1 MSERRTDNKLKTYR
15 DLARWLKSLPAEV
28 LDQPA
33 LVSTGADEF
42 GETTLYPITDLIDR
56 LVDDERFSGG
66 YEGPVMLASAPAIIA
81 IEQGESHEVP
91 DLFLIDT
98 DQELGC

>member
-1 MSERRTDNKLKTYR
+1 MSTHRTDIKPKTYR

-28 LDQPA
+28 LDLPV

-56 LVDDERFSGG
+56 LCEDARFSGG
-66 YEGPVMLASAPAIIA
+66 YEGPVLLASDPTPT
-81 IEQGESHEVP
+81 Q
-91 DLFLIDT
+91 T
-98 DQELGC
+98 

>member
-1 MSERRTDNKLKTYR
+1 MSEHRTDIKPKTYR

-42 GETTLYPITDLIDR
+42 GETTLYPITDLIDG

-66 YEGPVMLASAPAIIA
+66 YEGPVLLASDPASVTHA
-81 IEQGESHEVP
+81 DGESRQAP
-91 DLFLIDT
+91 NLFLIDT
-98 DQELGC
+98 NQE